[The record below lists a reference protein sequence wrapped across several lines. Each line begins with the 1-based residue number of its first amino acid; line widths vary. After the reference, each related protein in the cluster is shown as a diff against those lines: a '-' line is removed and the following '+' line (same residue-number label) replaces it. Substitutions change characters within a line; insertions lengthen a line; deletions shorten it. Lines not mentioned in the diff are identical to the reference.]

1 MGSILSRGSALRS
14 ASPPLRGRSAAC
26 GRAGATESS
35 PSRASTSRIRFR
47 TVARPM
53 SDPSAWRRC
62 SSCKKPIA
70 FGALYWTCSVSTCNQ
85 KRTGLAF
92 CTVSCWDAHLPVAR
106 HREAWAEEHTAPK
119 AAEASRALG
128 SAAEKQRRIV
138 RPGAQPAQAAPG
150 TDEVLVIAARVKD
163 YVRAKSGYNTSDR
176 VMVPLSR
183 IVRRVCDEA
192 IRSAQRGGRLTVLDR
207 DIPEE

>member
-1 MGSILSRGSALRS
+1 
-14 ASPPLRGRSAAC
+14 
-26 GRAGATESS
+26 
-35 PSRASTSRIRFR
+35 
-47 TVARPM
+47 M

-70 FGALYWTCSVSTCNQ
+70 FRALYWTCSVSTCNQ

-106 HREAWAEEHTAPK
+106 HREAWAEERTAPSS
-119 AAEASRALG
+119 AAAG
-128 SAAEKQRRIV
+128 SASGGGGEKQRRIV
-138 RPGAQPAQAAPG
+138 RPGEAPPQ
-150 TDEVLVIAARVKD
+150 TAPTADEVLVIASRIKD
-163 YVRAKSGYNTSDR
+163 YIRAKSGYNTSDR

-192 IRSAQRGGRLTVLDR
+192 IRKAQQGGRLTVLDR